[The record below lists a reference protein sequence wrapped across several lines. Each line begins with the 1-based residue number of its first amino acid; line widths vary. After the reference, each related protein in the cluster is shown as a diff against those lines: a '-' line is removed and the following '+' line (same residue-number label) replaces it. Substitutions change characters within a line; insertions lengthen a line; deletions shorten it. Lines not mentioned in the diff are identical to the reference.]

1 MGNPVM
7 ERRHKQAG
15 LAEYLKAK
23 LRPGEQVQVCE
34 MICGGIDAL
43 LRAGV
48 RLPTRINGDCCLF
61 GLSGHPLRGRAR
73 GSNFSAISVRNKKPR
88 FVVIFSMN
96 CYLANGYKR
105 LNKFPELKDWLN
117 ANYRTSRRSQR
128 VLDSRTQRFLEDG
141 PLEMP
146 GHFNHTGGTDC
157 EPASGGVSTPHHP
170 LSTISMPTDDQ
181 VQVHW
186 HQHAVAREEREERNR
201 HAGCVVWFTGLSACG
216 KSTVAN
222 LLDHRLHSVGVNS
235 FVLDGDNV
243 RHGLNAAPAM
253 LKDRHGEEFAKRFGL
268 GFSAQDREENI
279 RRIGA
284 VAKLFCDAGMI
295 AITAFISPYRIDRDR
310 VRASLGEGD
319 FIEIFV
325 DAPIEVCEARDPK
338 GLYKKARAGE
348 LRGFTGI
355 DDPYEPPL
363 KPELILDAAQKSPE
377 ALADEV
383 IKYLKAAGKIPA

>member
-1 MGNPVM
+1 
-7 ERRHKQAG
+7 
-15 LAEYLKAK
+15 
-23 LRPGEQVQVCE
+23 
-34 MICGGIDAL
+34 
-43 LRAGV
+43 
-48 RLPTRINGDCCLF
+48 
-61 GLSGHPLRGRAR
+61 
-73 GSNFSAISVRNKKPR
+73 
-88 FVVIFSMN
+88 
-96 CYLANGYKR
+96 
-105 LNKFPELKDWLN
+105 
-117 ANYRTSRRSQR
+117 
-128 VLDSRTQRFLEDG
+128 
-141 PLEMP
+141 
-146 GHFNHTGGTDC
+146 
-157 EPASGGVSTPHHP
+157 
-170 LSTISMPTDDQ
+170 MPTDDQ